1 MEEAELKTHEVIEKL
16 GEIKSER
23 QKIIEENNQIQKDLK
38 NFDEIQKYYK
48 IILKSNK
55 EITSQQKKT

>member
-23 QKIIEENNQIQKDLK
+23 QKIIEENNQKQKDLK